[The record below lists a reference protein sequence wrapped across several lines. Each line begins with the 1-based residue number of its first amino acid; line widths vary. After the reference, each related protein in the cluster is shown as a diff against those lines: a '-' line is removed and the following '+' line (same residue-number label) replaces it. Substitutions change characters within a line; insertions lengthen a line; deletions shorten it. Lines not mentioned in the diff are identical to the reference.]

1 MKYISFRLENNFYA
15 VSILKIKEVIADKNI
30 TPVPLNPN
38 HLSGIINVRGIIIPI
53 VDLCLKLNL
62 RSDENNYRKTIIILE
77 IKEKLIG
84 VLVDSVSNILDA
96 EADEIKPVSE
106 NLIAFKKN
114 YIEGVISDNE
124 RLHLLINL
132 EEMLG
137 SGVHTH
143 ELKLVA

>member
-1 MKYISFRLENNFYA
+1 MKYIAFNLESNSYV
-15 VSILKIKEVIADKNI
+15 VSILKIKEVIAEKEI
-30 TPVPLNPN
+30 TSVPLNPN
-38 HLSGIINVRGIIIPI
+38 HLSGIINVRGNIIPI

-62 RSDENNYRKTIIILE
+62 RSDENNFRKTIIILE
-77 IKEKLIG
+77 IKDKLIG
-84 VLVDSVSNILDA
+84 VLVDSVSSILDA
-96 EADEIKPVSE
+96 DAAEIKPISD
-106 NLIAFKKN
+106 NLIAAKKN

-137 SGVHTH
+137 SGVHIH

>member
-1 MKYISFRLENNFYA
+1 MKYISFRLENNSYA
-15 VSILKIKEVIADKNI
+15 VSILKIKEVIAEKNI
-30 TPVPLNPN
+30 TIVPLNPN

-62 RSDENNYRKTIIILE
+62 RSDETNFKKTIIILE
-77 IKEKLIG
+77 VKDKLIG
-84 VLVDSVSNILDA
+84 VLVDSVSSILDA
-96 EADEIKPVSE
+96 KADEIKPVSE
-106 NLIAFKKN
+106 NLISAKKN
-114 YIEGVISDNE
+114 YIEGVISENE

-137 SGVHTH
+137 SGVHNH

>member
-1 MKYISFRLENNFYA
+1 MKYISFRLENNSYA
-15 VSILKIKEVIADKNI
+15 VSILKIKEVIAEKNI

-62 RSDENNYRKTIIILE
+62 RTDEDNFRKTIIILE
-77 IKEKLIG
+77 VKDKLIG
-84 VLVDSVSNILDA
+84 VLVDSVSSILDA
-96 EADEIKPVSE
+96 KADEIKPVSE
-106 NLIAFKKN
+106 NLITFKKN

-132 EEMLG
+132 ED
-137 SGVHTH
+137 